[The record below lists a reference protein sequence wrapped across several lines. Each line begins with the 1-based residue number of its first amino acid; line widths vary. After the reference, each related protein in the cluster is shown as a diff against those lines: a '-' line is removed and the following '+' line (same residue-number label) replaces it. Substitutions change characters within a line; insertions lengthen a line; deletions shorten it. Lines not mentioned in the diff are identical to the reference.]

1 MLRILV
7 VGGDSVQRKALRG
20 AIDAEV
26 VEASNAAEA
35 RLEVAQAGFDCIFV
49 DAQVPPN
56 GGVAL
61 VGELRADEVATPI
74 VFVGGDDE
82 EVLQKAVDAG
92 VSDFVPRGDL
102 SPRRLGL
109 RIRYA
114 IRSGEVD
121 RAKTQSLTAAAHARD
136 EVLAV
141 VSHDLRGPL
150 HAISLASEA
159 LRDEIDANSK
169 RYLDAIDRAI
179 GRAERLIS
187 DLLDASAVENGAL
200 ALARSSVNIN
210 SIVRQAAAD
219 HELAA
224 KEAGGS
230 VHATVPPDPIIVSAD
245 RERVLQ
251 VLSNLIGNSLKHA
264 KGTPIDLAV
273 VREGRQAVI
282 SVKDGGPGIT
292 PTELPHVFARDAAPA
307 SGSRSPRASSR
318 RTAAT
323 SPSRASLA
331 RARGS
336 GSRFRS
342 PELMS
347 RDARRRGHSDRRRLG
362 AQRVHRSRVSRAR
375 ARDDLHEL
383 VARRSRT

>member
-26 VEASNAAEA
+26 VEASNTAEA

-49 DAQVPPN
+49 DEQVPPN
-56 GGVAL
+56 GGAAL
-61 VGELRADEVATPI
+61 VGELRADAVSTPI

-82 EVLQKAVDAG
+82 EALQKAVDAG
-92 VSDFVPRGDL
+92 VSDFVLRGDL

-159 LRDEIDANSK
+159 LRDEIEDGSK

-224 KEAGGS
+224 KETGGS
-230 VHATVPPDPIIVSAD
+230 VRATLPPDPIIVSAD

-292 PTELPHVFARDAAPA
+292 PTELPHVFDRYW
-307 SGSRSPRASSR
+307 SGGQGTRPRRGAGLG
-318 RTAAT
+318 
-323 SPSRASLA
+323 LA
-331 RARGS
+331 IAKGIVS
-336 GSRFRS
+336 AHGGDIAVESQLGEGARFRFTL
-342 PELMS
+342 PL
-347 RDARRRGHSDRRRLG
+347 AG
-362 AQRVHRSRVSRAR
+362 A
-375 ARDDLHEL
+375 
-383 VARRSRT
+383 